1 MHPVSKP
8 LVPPDL
14 RPLSLANLHPP
25 QDRHNFDPPDPIIDP
40 PECSLDAIHCS
51 PVFSTA
57 PIPPDL
63 SLYPNPLQPLVQ
75 PYSYNDDDAAEVEA
89 AIIASA
95 ARGEQL
101 PPTWAQFITQPN
113 PTLVQSVMVTPPDPP
128 KTSHMHRITE
138 PQDPVQH
145 LNALPPDDV
154 GMSGSTVSG
163 LPLPPLRSPP
173 QVSYELSPSSSSAL
187 GLQPTTFASL
197 GNDTSPNADPLP
209 PHLMLLQYTR
219 LSEREAA
226 AVEREAAAL
235 RGSQSYGHTGTGPS
249 EQRNAWANNQTPAQ
263 VGQPPQHTSQPLP
276 PTGHTLAAINTQTPA
291 PTPCIHMETSLRPA
305 VFSSPS
311 PESDPE
317 GDPISCD
324 APPPPPPSTTASNLT
339 SRNSSRQVSGNSVS
353 TEVPMAIDS
362 IAGCKRTAEEAF
374 PAGGLLDTSG
384 DEDPGRDGEDIEM
397 VDELMEESES
407 KGTAEAEEEGNQ
419 NEPVFI
425 HEDGQR
431 PPPKRRK
438 FNDSNNIR
446 LPTPP
451 RLAGT
456 SRPPAAPTP
465 AMVPTELDA
474 DPEAL
479 HAGAG
484 AGASAPSA
492 PSTDTTSASAHLPPP
507 VSVFQ
512 RDPDAPPS
520 YADWVRENQANA
532 NIERWME
539 CTRRNLTYDPSAV
552 PAPPEGF
559 ESGKDR
565 KKEGD
570 CGEGTSGD
578 KDGDGEGDGEGEGGE
593 GEGEGEGAGEGEE
606 HAEKGEGNTK
616 EGSGTSN
623 PYEINENTPPNI
635 NEGLWCLFDYPK
647 SVKPKY
653 SYAFMARVAILGS
666 PTRRLQLQDIYV
678 MIEAKFPFYRNGNH
692 VSWKVRFQLC
702 VLKLID

>member
-1 MHPVSKP
+1 MHPVSQP
-8 LVPPDL
+8 PVPSDL

-25 QDRHNFDPPDPIIDP
+25 QDPHNFEPPDPIIDP
-40 PECSLDAIHCS
+40 PECSLRRADARYPPAVYS
-51 PVFSTA
+51 MA

-75 PYSYNDDDAAEVEA
+75 PYRYNDDDAAEVEA
-89 AIIASA
+89 AILASA

-113 PTLVQSVMVTPPDPP
+113 PVLVQSAVASPDPP
-128 KTSHMHRITE
+128 KTSHMHPITE

-145 LNALPPDDV
+145 LNPLPPDDV

-163 LPLPPLRSPP
+163 LPLPPLRSPSE
-173 QVSYELSPSSSSAL
+173 VSYARSPSSFSAL
-187 GLQPTTFASL
+187 GLQPTTFPPL
-197 GNDTSPNADPLP
+197 GNGTNPNASPLP
-209 PHLMLLQYTR
+209 PPPMQLQYAR

-235 RGSQSYGHTGTGPS
+235 RGSQSYGHTGPS

-263 VGQPPQHTSQPLP
+263 VGQPPQHTGQPLPP
-276 PTGHTLAAINTQTPA
+276 PTGHTLPAINTQTAAPA
-291 PTPCIHMETSLRPA
+291 PCIRMETSLRPA

-311 PESDPE
+311 PESDP
-317 GDPISCD
+317 ISCD
-324 APPPPPPSTTASNLT
+324 GPPPPPPSTTASNLT

-362 IAGCKRTAEEAF
+362 IAGSKRTAEEAF
-374 PAGGLLDTSG
+374 PGGGVLDTSG
-384 DEDPGRDGEDIEM
+384 DEDSGRGGEDIDM
-397 VDELMEESES
+397 VDELMEDSES
-407 KGTAEAEEEGNQ
+407 KGAAEAGEGNQ

-451 RLAGT
+451 SLAGT
-456 SRPPAAPTP
+456 SRPPPAPTP
-465 AMVPTELDA
+465 PMVLTELDP

-484 AGASAPSA
+484 ASASASAPSA
-492 PSTDTTSASAHLPPP
+492 ASTDATTASANLPPP

-520 YADWVRENQANA
+520 YADWVRENQPNA
-532 NIERWME
+532 DIERWME
-539 CTRRNLTYDPSAV
+539 CTRRNLTYDPSVV

-570 CGEGTSGD
+570 CGESTSGD
-578 KDGDGEGDGEGEGGE
+578 KE
-593 GEGEGEGAGEGEE
+593 GEGEGEGGGEGGEGGGEGEGE
-606 HAEKGEGNTK
+606 VGEERAEKGEGNTK
-616 EGSGTSN
+616 ECAEGSGTSN

-635 NEGLWCLFDYPK
+635 NEGLWCLFDYPR

-692 VSWKVRFQLC
+692 VSWKVRFQAC
-702 VLKLID
+702 FLKLMG